1 MSDKYTYADVIID
14 PNDPRVE
21 IGAKYYWADIAYDV
35 LKSANK
41 DGGTGILEKVLHNS
55 DLPFVIKTAC
65 DCACLIRKKEY
76 TENDI
81 ITDVS
86 DPRLKDAIGKTV
98 YVAHKLYGSIV
109 DNANNNDSANK
120 GVLVNLGYDP
130 SHPFEV
136 HTELGLHWD
145 RIILSKNQPPRK
157 KYVPFDF
164 DDPEV
169 RKELMG
175 KTIVNNYGLDGEGE
189 FREAMIVGFENK
201 SDEDSDCWSSNG
213 DTDGTIVWTSDSG
226 FHADEFLKKCTFLD
240 GSPCGKLVEENDK
253 RKEIAE

>member
-1 MSDKYTYADVIID
+1 MADKYTYADVIID
-14 PNDPRVE
+14 PKDPRVE
-21 IGAKYYWADIAYDV
+21 IGAEYYRSDYPKRV
-35 LKSANK
+35 LKHASNDNDFGTLEEIDNESPETPFIVRTGSALS
-41 DGGTGILEKVLHNS
+41 TS
-55 DLPFVIKTAC
+55 PW
-65 DCACLIRKKEY
+65 ACLIRKKEY

-157 KYVPFDF
+157 KYVPFDLS
-164 DDPEV
+164 DPEV
-169 RKELMG
+169 RKALMG
-175 KTIVNNYGLDGEGE
+175 KTIKANNRPFSRQYVEFTISCFELVDKGAEGVDSYWMVNGIKE
-189 FREAMIVGFENK
+189 
-201 SDEDSDCWSSNG
+201 DEL
-213 DTDGTIVWTSDSG
+213 
-226 FHADEFLKKCTFLD
+226 FHDWTFLD
-240 GSPCGKLVEENDK
+240 GSICGKLTEGEKD
-253 RKEIAE
+253 EH

>member
-1 MSDKYTYADVIID
+1 MAEKYTYADVIID
-14 PNDPRVE
+14 PEDPRVE
-21 IGAKYYWADIAYDV
+21 IGKEYYAATSISGALRAANEKNEGLLANLDSVNREPTRTLITSKPFTISYKHGNGGEAD
-35 LKSANK
+35 
-41 DGGTGILEKVLHNS
+41 
-55 DLPFVIKTAC
+55 F
-65 DCACLIRKKEY
+65 LIRKKEY

-157 KYVPFDF
+157 KYVPFDLTKEE
-164 DDPEV
+164 DRTKLRGAWVRHKQNPE
-169 RKELMG
+169 RENLI
-175 KTIVNNYGLDGEGE
+175 TGLGDETVDFAVYFGDVAIGTGVLLENFE
-189 FREAMIVGFENK
+189 FV
-201 SDEDSDCWSSNG
+201 
-213 DTDGTIVWTSDSG
+213 
-226 FHADEFLKKCTFLD
+226 D
-240 GSPCGKLVEENDK
+240 GSPCGKLVEE
-253 RKEIAE
+253 E

>member
-1 MSDKYTYADVIID
+1 MEYTYADVIID

-21 IGAKYYWADIAYDV
+21 IGAEYYYCDNPSTC
-35 LKSANK
+35 LERANK
-41 DGGTGILEKVLHNS
+41 EDVAHLAVLEKVYPDAIGHFFIDDANS
-55 DLPFVIKTAC
+55 IC
-65 DCACLIRKKEY
+65 IIRKKEY

-157 KYVPFDF
+157 KYVPLDLNDREDVFN
-164 DDPEV
+164 
-169 RKELMG
+169 LMG
-175 KTIVNNYGLDGEGE
+175 SWLMNKTSGSYHCVITIKPAKNLVYIDGFGE
-189 FREAMIVGFENK
+189 IGPQELL
-201 SDEDSDCWSSNG
+201 EDFIFVFND
-213 DTDGTIVWTSDSG
+213 
-226 FHADEFLKKCTFLD
+226 
-240 GSPCGKLVEENDK
+240 SPCGKLVEET
-253 RKEIAE
+253 E

>member
-1 MSDKYTYADVIID
+1 MSEKYSYSDVIID
-14 PNDPRVE
+14 PEDPRVE
-21 IGAKYYWADIAYDV
+21 IGKEYYFGNNPTCLLKDISQLSAQEGKLM
-35 LKSANK
+35 LKDSAIEAQSSPFMSSGNK
-41 DGGTGILEKVLHNS
+41 W
-55 DLPFVIKTAC
+55 FV
-65 DCACLIRKKEY
+65 CLIRKKEY

-109 DNANNNDSANK
+109 DNANNNDSAHK

-157 KYVPFDF
+157 TYAPFDLTEEE
-164 DDPEV
+164 D
-169 RKELMG
+169 RAWLANSWIRLK
-175 KTIVNNYGLDGEGE
+175 
-189 FREAMIVGFENK
+189 
-201 SDEDSDCWSSNG
+201 EDSGIHEYLISG
-213 DTDGTIVWTSDSG
+213 FIVSDDVQYVLINLGAMSPGKLLEDFIFTSD
-226 FHADEFLKKCTFLD
+226 HA
-240 GSPCGKLVEENDK
+240 PCGKLVEE
-253 RKEIAE
+253 EE

>member
-1 MSDKYTYADVIID
+1 MEYTYADVIID

-21 IGAKYYWADIAYDV
+21 IGAEYYAANSINGA
-35 LKSANK
+35 LKAANEGNEGLLAK
-41 DGGTGILEKVLHNS
+41 LDSVNREPTRTLITSESFTISYKHGNGG
-55 DLPFVIKTAC
+55 KT
-65 DCACLIRKKEY
+65 DFLIRKKEY

-157 KYVPFDF
+157 KYVPFD
-164 DDPEV
+164 PS
-169 RKELMG
+169 KEEDRNLLKDRWI
-175 KTIVNNYGLDGEGE
+175 KTDGDEE
-189 FREAMIVGFENK
+189 KITGFERDDDGVWHIK
-201 SDEDSDCWSSNG
+201 ISADYLLSEDMLNLW
-213 DTDGTIVWTSDSG
+213 TFEDGT
-226 FHADEFLKKCTFLD
+226 K
-240 GSPCGKLVEENDK
+240 CGKLVEE
-253 RKEIAE
+253 E

>member
-157 KYVPFDF
+157 KYVPFDLTKEE
-164 DDPEV
+164 DRTKLRGAWVRHKQNPE
-169 RKELMG
+169 RENLI
-175 KTIVNNYGLDGEGE
+175 TGLGDETVDFAVYFGDVAIGTGVLLENFE
-189 FREAMIVGFENK
+189 FV
-201 SDEDSDCWSSNG
+201 
-213 DTDGTIVWTSDSG
+213 
-226 FHADEFLKKCTFLD
+226 D
-240 GSPCGKLVEENDK
+240 GSPCGKLVEE
-253 RKEIAE
+253 E

>member
-1 MSDKYTYADVIID
+1 MSEKYSYSDVIID
-14 PNDPRVE
+14 PEDPRVE
-21 IGAKYYWADIAYDV
+21 IGAEYYFGNNPTCLLKDISQLSAQEGKLM
-35 LKSANK
+35 LKDSAIEAQSSPFMSSGNK
-41 DGGTGILEKVLHNS
+41 W
-55 DLPFVIKTAC
+55 FVCIV
-65 DCACLIRKKEY
+65 RKKEY

-109 DNANNNDSANK
+109 DNANNNDSAHK

-157 KYVPFDF
+157 TYAPFDLTEEE
-164 DDPEV
+164 D
-169 RKELMG
+169 RARLANSWIRLK
-175 KTIVNNYGLDGEGE
+175 
-189 FREAMIVGFENK
+189 
-201 SDEDSDCWSSNG
+201 EDSGIHEYLISG
-213 DTDGTIVWTSDSG
+213 FIVSDDVQYVLINLGAMSPGKLLEDFIFTSD
-226 FHADEFLKKCTFLD
+226 HA
-240 GSPCGKLVEENDK
+240 PCGKLVEE
-253 RKEIAE
+253 EE

>member
-1 MSDKYTYADVIID
+1 MSNKYTYADVIID
-14 PNDPRVE
+14 PDDPRVE

-157 KYVPFDF
+157 KYVPLDLNDREDVFN
-164 DDPEV
+164 
-169 RKELMG
+169 LMG
-175 KTIVNNYGLDGEGE
+175 SWLMSKTSGSYHCVITIKPAKNLVYIDGFGE
-189 FREAMIVGFENK
+189 IGPQELL
-201 SDEDSDCWSSNG
+201 EDFIFVFND
-213 DTDGTIVWTSDSG
+213 
-226 FHADEFLKKCTFLD
+226 
-240 GSPCGKLVEENDK
+240 SPCGKLVEET
-253 RKEIAE
+253 E